1 MAILNKDRELERAL
15 LESKVVAV
23 VGLSRD
29 PGKDSYIV
37 AKYLSDRGYRIIP
50 VNPNAKEISDWITYP
65 SLLAIPEYN
74 AKEIDI
80 IDVFRPAEELPE
92 IARQACELKRK
103 YGKPNYLWMQIG
115 ISNLEAAKIAK
126 EFGIKVIM
134 NRCIMMECKRLC
146 PKV

>member
-1 MAILNKDRELERAL
+1 MAILNKDRELEKAL
-15 LESKVVAV
+15 LESKVIAV

-29 PGKDSYIV
+29 PKKDSYIV
-37 AKYLSDRGYRIIP
+37 AKYLSDRGYRILP
-50 VNPNAKEISDWITYP
+50 VNSDSKEISDWITYP

-103 YGKPNYLWMQIG
+103 HGKPNYLWMQIG

-126 EFGIKVIM
+126 GFGIDVIM